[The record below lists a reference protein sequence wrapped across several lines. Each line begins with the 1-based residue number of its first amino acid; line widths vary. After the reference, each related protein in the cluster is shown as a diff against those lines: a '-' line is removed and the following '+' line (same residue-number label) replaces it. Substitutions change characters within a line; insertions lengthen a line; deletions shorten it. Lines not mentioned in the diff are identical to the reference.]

1 MSTHET
7 PTSKTP
13 VNTEEARKRLERAEG
28 RAVWRNLDELAST
41 DELGHMTRREYPSLV
56 GKWEDVD
63 RRDFLKVMGA
73 SMALGGLTAC
83 TKQPIERIV
92 PYVEPPEEAIPGKSL
107 HYASIFTLSG
117 YAQGVLVES
126 HLGRPTK
133 VEGNPKH
140 PASLGATDVYSQA
153 SVLDLYD
160 PDRPQAPMRR
170 GKPSSWQT
178 VSADLDQQLETQGG
192 KEGAGLR
199 LLTGTITSPTL
210 GAQIKALLEKY
221 PKAKWHQ
228 YEPVNRDSA
237 REGAKLAFGRYV
249 DTVYDLTKA
258 ELIVSLDADFLI
270 NSPAFARYARDFA
283 SRRRP
288 DEHLNGMNRLYA
300 VESMPTVTG
309 TMADHKQ
316 PMRASDV
323 ENFARGLARAVG
335 LKVDGPDPIEGQDE
349 LMLAA
354 ADDLK
359 RYGKHSLVIPG
370 EQQPPVVHAIAHM
383 INHKLGS
390 DGTTSKHIQ
399 PVEVE
404 PTNMGESIQALA
416 EAMNAGE
423 VDLLVML
430 EVNPVF
436 NAPADL
442 GFAAALENVAD
453 RIHLGSHYDETA
465 EHAHWYIPATHYLE
479 SWGDARAYDG
489 TASIVQ
495 PLIQPL
501 YGGSRSSIDV
511 LAAMLGRA
519 GTPAYDIVREH
530 WEEAGIGSD
539 FESAWRR
546 ALHEGVIPKTAS
558 KKTGVYV
565 KKDLPAPSAAVEGL
579 ELVLRPDP
587 SVYDGRFANNAWLQ
601 ELPRPVS
608 KITWEN
614 AAILSPATGKAL
626 GIKNKADDVTLLT
639 LARGDK
645 KIQVPALM
653 LPGHADDSITLHLG
667 YGRRFGGSV
676 AGGEGNVVGV
686 DPYPLRTREQPWV
699 VQGVEAKSRKIMV
712 TLATTQHHPTVQ
724 ESMAPGVK
732 DRHAVRVGPID
743 ELRKHPDHPAF
754 AHVGHDPAPETTFYE
769 GYDYSKGNKWGM
781 VIDLNTCIGCNA
793 CTIACQAEN
802 NIPTV
807 GKEEV
812 LKGRELHWIRLDRY
826 WEGTE
831 ENPATYH
838 QPLPCMH
845 CENAPCETVCP
856 VGATVHSAE
865 GLNQMVYNRCVGT
878 RYCSNN
884 CPYKVRRFNFFG
896 YADHKS
902 EHAKFQRN
910 PNVTVR
916 SRGVMEK
923 CTYCVQR
930 INAARI
936 ESKKDGNRPIKDGEV
951 LAACQQACPA
961 GSIVFGNLNDPES
974 KIAAEVQS
982 PLNYGLLT
990 ELNVLPRTTYQAK
1003 ITNPN
1008 PVLSGAPAADPS
1020 EPKPE
1025 EATGSHHG

>member
-1 MSTHET
+1 
-7 PTSKTP
+7 
-13 VNTEEARKRLERAEG
+13 
-28 RAVWRNLDELAST
+28 
-41 DELGHMTRREYPSLV
+41 
-56 GKWEDVD
+56 
-63 RRDFLKVMGA
+63 
-73 SMALGGLTAC
+73 
-83 TKQPIERIV
+83 
-92 PYVEPPEEAIPGKSL
+92 
-107 HYASIFTLSG
+107 
-117 YAQGVLVES
+117 
-126 HLGRPTK
+126 
-133 VEGNPKH
+133 
-140 PASLGATDVYSQA
+140 
-153 SVLDLYD
+153 
-160 PDRPQAPMRR
+160 
-170 GKPSSWQT
+170 
-178 VSADLDQQLETQGG
+178 
-192 KEGAGLR
+192 
-199 LLTGTITSPTL
+199 
-210 GAQIKALLEKY
+210 
-221 PKAKWHQ
+221 
-228 YEPVNRDSA
+228 
-237 REGAKLAFGRYV
+237 V

-258 ELIVSLDADFLI
+258 DVIVSLDADFLL

-288 DEHLNGMNRLYA
+288 DERLNGMNRMYA

-309 TMADHKQ
+309 TMADHKL
-316 PMRASDV
+316 PLRASDV
-323 ENFARGLARAVG
+323 EAFARGLARAVG
-335 LKVDGPDPIEGQDE
+335 IQIDGPDPLEGQDA
-349 LMLAA
+349 LLLAA

-359 RYGKHSLVIPG
+359 RHGKHSLVIPG

-383 INHKLGS
+383 INHKLGA
-390 DGTTSKHIQ
+390 DGTTAKHIE

-404 PTNMGESIQALA
+404 PTNQAESIRALT
-416 EAMNAGE
+416 EAMEAGD

-436 NAPADL
+436 DAPSDL
-442 GFAAALENVAD
+442 GFTAALDKVTD
-453 RIHLGSHYDETA
+453 RVHLGFHYDETS
-465 EHAHWYIPATHYLE
+465 EHAHWFIPATHYLE
-479 SWGDARAYDG
+479 SWSDARAFDG

-501 YGGSRSSIDV
+501 YSGSHSTVEVMAV
-511 LAAMLGRA
+511 LLGRT
-519 GTPAYDIVREH
+519 GTPAYDLVRET
-530 WEEAGIGSD
+530 WEARGLGD
-539 FESAWRR
+539 NFDTAWRK
-546 ALHEGVIPKTAS
+546 ALHEGVIPQTAS
-558 KKTGVYV
+558 KKARVSV
-565 KKDLPAPSAAVEGL
+565 KGTLPAPSAAVAGVEV
-579 ELVLRPDP
+579 VLRPDP
-587 SVYDGRFANNAWLQ
+587 SIYDGRFANNAWLQ

-614 AAILSPATGKAL
+614 AAIVSVATGKAL

-639 LARGDK
+639 LTKGEL
-645 KIQVPALM
+645 KIHVPAYI
-653 LPGHADDSITLHLG
+653 LPGHADNSITLHLG

-676 AGGEGNVVGV
+676 AGSGKHPVGV
-686 DPYPLRTREQPWV
+686 DVYPLRTREQPWV
-699 VQGVEAKSRKIMV
+699 IQGVEPTARKIMV

-724 ESMAPGVK
+724 ESMAPGIK
-732 DRHAVRVGPID
+732 DRHAVRVGSID
-743 ELRKHPDHPAF
+743 EFRKHPHHPGF
-754 AHVGHDPAPETTFYE
+754 AHVGHDPAPETTLYE

-831 ENPATYH
+831 ENPKTYH

-961 GSIVFGNLNDPES
+961 GSIAFGNLNDPRSKVLAES
-974 KIAAEVQS
+974 QS
-982 PLNYGLLT
+982 PLTYGLLT

-1003 ITNPN
+1003 LTNPN
-1008 PVLSGAPAADPS
+1008 PVLSGAPAVDEHS
-1020 EPKPE
+1020 EPPSE